1 MRWIVVMLCLASGA
15 ALAQD
20 AQDPKESLL
29 HAELR
34 REGER
39 VSDACT
45 FSFKAIPMCGYT
57 LFTDHPL
64 HIAAG
69 SMPAQN
75 GFGLGGAFVW
85 TKNTRNWRLSW
96 DADAIGAISG
106 GAWRAG
112 GYMKLIH
119 TPHPTKPVIEVVI
132 PTPGEKPKASE
143 KKKVSAPF
151 THPYT
156 VFNLYAQSISL
167 NKLKL
172 LRRGERHDARR
183 SVSVWDDSDDCGRN
197 VIKPVYEWPAI
208 RKLGLSL
215 QGEVD
220 GRS

>member
-1 MRWIVVMLCLASGA
+1 MRKIRRRA
-15 ALAQD
+15 AACRT
-20 AQDPKESLL
+20 APRGRACKRRL
-29 HAELR
+29 HVQLQSH
-34 REGER
+34 
-39 VSDACT
+39 SDVRLH
-45 FSFKAIPMCGYT
+45 

-69 SMPAQN
+69 SMPSQN

-143 KKKVSAPF
+143 KKKSQHRLLTLHGFQPVRAVDLAEQAETTSA
-151 THPYT
+151 
-156 VFNLYAQSISL
+156 
-167 NKLKL
+167 
-172 LRRGERHDARR
+172 RGTTRR
-183 SVSVWDDSDDCGRN
+183 SPERQC
-197 VIKPVYEWPAI
+197 
-208 RKLGLSL
+208 LG
-215 QGEVD
+215 
-220 GRS
+220 

>member
-39 VSDACT
+39 VSDRLHVQLQKP
-45 FSFKAIPMCGYT
+45 FRLCGYT
-57 LFTDHPL
+57 LFTGPS
-64 HIAAG
+64 AAHRG
-69 SMPAQN
+69 RQHACAKRIRTGRRFRLDQEHKKLAAQ
-75 GFGLGGAFVW
+75 LGCG
-85 TKNTRNWRLSW
+85 RDRS
-96 DADAIGAISG
+96 ISG

-167 NKLKL
+167 NKLNYF
-172 LRRGERHDARR
+172 GEGNDTTLAGA
-183 SVSVWDDSDDCGRN
+183 SVFG
-197 VIKPVYEWPAI
+197 
-208 RKLGLSL
+208 
-215 QGEVD
+215 
-220 GRS
+220 